1 MIELVR
7 GASGRS
13 RFGLIA
19 LISILVL
26 FALLLFAPPDGNE
39 RAQLWQ
45 FVGRF
50 HPLSV
55 HLPIALLIIVPL
67 FEFAGRNRFSY
78 LLPAVDFL
86 LGLAVCAA
94 IAAAYLGWSL
104 GRSGAYSGPLITQHM
119 WGGAF
124 VACAA
129 WACWFLREHP
139 NPQVRRSY
147 LFVLVASVALV
158 SFTGYR
164 GGQLSQGEA
173 HLTEFM
179 PEPLAGI
186 LGVGASGDPP
196 ANSPNGGP
204 NTFYGARVQPVF
216 SRQCVTCHGRSKH
229 KSNLRL
235 DSYEAALRGGK
246 HGAVIKAGDPK
257 TSELFHRITLPS
269 SDDDFMPADKKRPV
283 SAADVKLIEMWIASG
298 ASGTIAADAIKD
310 VPTTSTPVVAE
321 VTFKEID
328 LDAVAKERGSLAQ
341 QVAEIQKRFPNVL
354 DYESRGSADLVV
366 NAAWMGPKFGDA
378 ELAALAP
385 VNERIVLADF
395 SSTGITDKSA
405 NAIAAMKHVRTLRLM
420 HTKIS
425 DSTLQ
430 AIRSLDQLETVSLFG
445 TNITPTGLANL
456 TQLHKLQRIYA
467 GGQKVAA
474 TSPVPAELKD
484 MLVF

>member
-1 MIELVR
+1 MIEWLR
-7 GASGRS
+7 GASARS
-13 RFGLIA
+13 RFGLVT
-19 LISILVL
+19 LVPILVL
-26 FALLLFAPPDGNE
+26 FILLVFAPPDGNE

-55 HLPIALLIIVPL
+55 HLPIALLIVVPL
-67 FEFAGRNRFSY
+67 FEFMGRTRFPY
-78 LLPAVDFL
+78 LLPAVDFV

-119 WGGAF
+119 WGGAL
-124 VACAA
+124 VASAA

-139 NPQVRRSY
+139 NPKIQRSY
-147 LFVLVASVALV
+147 LYVLVASVALV

-164 GGQLSQGEA
+164 GGQISKGEA

-179 PEPLAGI
+179 PEPLAAI
-186 LGVGASGDPP
+186 FGVGVIGDPP

-235 DSYEAALRGGK
+235 DSYEAVMRGSK

-283 SAADVKLIEMWIASG
+283 SPADAKLIESWIASG
-298 ASGTIAADAIKD
+298 ASGTVAVDAIKD
-310 VPTTSTPVVAE
+310 VATSVPVVAE
-321 VTFKEID
+321 VTIQEID
-328 LDAVAKERGSLAQ
+328 PDSVAKARSSLAQ
-341 QVAEIQKRFPNVL
+341 RVADIQKRFPNVL

-378 ELAALAP
+378 ELTALAP
-385 VNERIVLADF
+385 VSERIVLADF
-395 SSTGITDKSA
+395 SSTAITDRSA
-405 NAIAAMKHVRTLRLM
+405 NTIAAMKKLRTLRLM
-420 HTKIS
+420 HTRIS

-430 AIRSLDQLETVSLFG
+430 AIHSLDQLETLSLFDTG
-445 TNITPTGLANL
+445 ITASGLSNL
-456 TQLHKLQRIYA
+456 AQLQKLRRIYA
-467 GGQKVAA
+467 SGPKIAA
-474 TSPVPAELKD
+474 NSPVPPELKD
-484 MLVF
+484 KLVF